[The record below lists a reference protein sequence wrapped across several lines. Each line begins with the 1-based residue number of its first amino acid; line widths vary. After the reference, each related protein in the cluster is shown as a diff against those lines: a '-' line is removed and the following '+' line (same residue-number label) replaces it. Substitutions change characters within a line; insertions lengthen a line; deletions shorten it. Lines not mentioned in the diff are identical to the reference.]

1 MQLARKLWTLL
12 SPFHHTFFVFLGLL
26 VLFEGIQL
34 VEGSIP
40 SLAITMFS
48 NQSRP
53 QDWIGFVIII
63 FCTDLVVI
71 WFDNRLDWLIIA
83 QSSYPIYNH
92 LKTVS
97 MKKFLELDLGWHQKH
112 NSGALIGKMNRGIDK
127 VSALLD
133 MVYWEFVP
141 TLIQTVLTI
150 IPLVLLSWPTILVF
164 AIGLVFFMDLS
175 IKSYYARKPLRDYR
189 HDQYE
194 AEWSW
199 STQMVQ
205 SIQTVAMFGQ
215 KQRAMDRL
223 AATLTDVQQTGTK
236 EARIGVYK
244 YGRRRMLVTRLSRI
258 AIWIIWISQMSAGI
272 LTIPALVYLNTLSEK
287 LFHSFWRFARLF
299 ENATEASESVDRLV
313 DLLTQTSVI
322 PSTGVDFGEVPPS
335 IRMCGVSFNYYADSQ
350 NGGLNQIDLVI
361 RAGEKVAFVGPSGAG
376 KTTMWRLI
384 TGTWRG
390 EGDIFIGEKPVRE
403 WQPDA
408 LLAMFSFVPQG
419 DDVYI
424 YDDTVA
430 NNIAFGRPGA
440 TIDEIRT
447 AAQMA
452 GIAQF
457 IEEKLTDGYLTMVG
471 ERGVKLS
478 GGQKQRVA
486 LARAILA
493 NRPILILDEATSSVD
508 AITESEIQ
516 ERMGTILKG
525 KTAIII
531 AHRLSTVRDI
541 TDRIIVMDQG
551 QIVEEGTHQTLMEND
566 GLYAQMVTL
575 QTAM

>member
-12 SPFHHTFFVFLGLL
+12 SPFHHTFYLFLVLL

-34 VEGSIP
+34 VESSIP
-40 SLAITMFS
+40 SLAITMFT

-53 QDWIGFVIII
+53 QDWIGFVLIV

-83 QSSYPIYNH
+83 QSSYPVYNH
-92 LKTVS
+92 LKTIT
-97 MKKFLELDLGWHQKH
+97 MKKFMELDLAWHQKH

-141 TLIQTVLTI
+141 TLVQTILTI
-150 IPLVLLSWPTILVF
+150 IPLMILSWPTIIVFLV
-164 AIGLVFFMDLS
+164 GLIFFMDLS
-175 IKSYYARKPLRDYR
+175 IKSYYARKPMRDYR

-194 AEWSW
+194 VEWSW

-215 KQRAMDRL
+215 KGRALDRFTD
-223 AATLTDVQQTGTK
+223 TLQDIRQTGTK
-236 EARIGVYK
+236 EARLGVYM
-244 YGRRRMLVTRLSRI
+244 YGRRRMLVTRISRI
-258 AIWIIWISQMSAGI
+258 VIWLVWISQMSAGT

-313 DLLTQTSVI
+313 DLLEQTSVI
-322 PSTGVDFGEVPPS
+322 PNTGVNFGSVPPS
-335 IRMCGVSFNYYADSQ
+335 ICMRGVTFNYYGDSQ
-350 NGGLNQIDLVI
+350 NGGLKQISLEI
-361 RAGEKVAFVGPSGAG
+361 KPGEKVAFVGPSGAG

-390 EGDIFIGEKPVRE
+390 DGDIFIGGKPVRE

-408 LLAMFSFVPQG
+408 LLSMFSFVPQG

-424 YDDTVA
+424 YDDTIA

-440 TIDEIRT
+440 SIDEIRF

-452 GIAQF
+452 GISQF
-457 IEEKLTDGYLTMVG
+457 IEEKLTDGYLTKVG

-516 ERMGTILKG
+516 EKMGTILEG

-531 AHRLSTVRDI
+531 AHRLSTVRDV

-551 QIVEEGTHQTLMEND
+551 VIIEEGTHSSLMQNG
-566 GLYAQMVTL
+566 GLYAQMVAL
-575 QTAM
+575 QTAS